1 MIILIFVGNLQWF
14 YWILFLRAAASKS
27 LSRKY
32 VISCKVKALTRRNG
46 LRGSRIASLWKWLH
60 QIAWFLRIGKLLKYW
75 LLKVSKNQCI
85 DKKKN
90 SGLIHKMNFRITK
103 WVQIA
108 LNRKF
113 YFINIINPVHLQLHV
128 QTGSV

>member
-1 MIILIFVGNLQWF
+1 MIILIFVRNLQWF
-14 YWILFLRAAASKS
+14 YWILFLVAAASKS
-27 LSRKY
+27 LSKKY
-32 VISCKVKALTRRNG
+32 VISCKVKALTRRNA
-46 LRGSRIASLWKWLH
+46 LRGSRIASLWKWLY
-60 QIAWFLRIGKLLKYW
+60 QIAWLLRIGKLLKYW

-85 DKKKN
+85 DKKS
-90 SGLIHKMNFRITK
+90 SGLIHKTNFRITT

-113 YFINIINPVHLQLHV
+113 YFINIINPVHLQLHI